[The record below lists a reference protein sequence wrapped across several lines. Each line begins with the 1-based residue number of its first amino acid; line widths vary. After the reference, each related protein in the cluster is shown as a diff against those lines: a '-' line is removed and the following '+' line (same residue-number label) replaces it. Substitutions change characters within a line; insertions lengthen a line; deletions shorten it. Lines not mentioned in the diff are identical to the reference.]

1 MKKTIFTKGLMILSV
16 AACGLI
22 MANCG
27 GCNGEGSGSSGKL
40 NKGGLLG
47 NLPALYEKYAA
58 EMASL
63 EKKTEAESEKLIAG
77 GEKNYGKI
85 QKLFDEQ
92 QAKEKEKKEK
102 FKADVK
108 AELAKIAGKEVPV
121 SFSEKL
127 KSSDML
133 FYNLTEVKI
142 VDDKG
147 EAKVSF
153 TITAKDDFTIP
164 SMKAY
169 DYTVYFRFMGGK
181 AILEKSTTCII
192 PVSLTREAK
201 SFKKGDV
208 LNQSA
213 IGFSLNRYAADRAAF
228 SGIEFISK
236 EEYNAEMGL

>member
-1 MKKTIFTKGLMILSV
+1 MKKTIFTKGLMMVSV
-16 AACGLI
+16 VACGLI
-22 MANCG
+22 MVNCG
-27 GCNGEGSGSSGKL
+27 GDGSGSSKL
-40 NKGGLLG
+40 KKNELLG
-47 NLPALYEKYAA
+47 NLPALYEKHAA

-63 EKKTEAESEKLIAG
+63 EKKTEAESAKLIAG

-85 QKLFDEQ
+85 QKLFEDQ
-92 QAKEKEKKEK
+92 QVKEKESKKK

-108 AELAKIAGKEVPV
+108 AEIAKIAGKEVPV

-127 KSSDML
+127 KNSDML
-133 FYNLTEVKI
+133 FYNLSNVKI

-147 EAKVSF
+147 EAKISF

-169 DYTVYFRFMGGK
+169 DYMVYYRLLGNK
-181 AILEKSTTCII
+181 AAIEKSASTII

-208 LNQSA
+208 LSQYVA
-213 IGFSLNRYAADRAAF
+213 ELNLHRNAAKLAAF

-236 EEYNAEMGL
+236 EEYDAEMGL